1 MVQVLLKSVRLLFPS
16 ADKADSGQ
24 SPKAG
29 GEPQAGAV
37 FVTVLIFAK
46 QRASDDSI

>member
-29 GEPQAGAV
+29 GEPQAGAA
-37 FVTVLIFAK
+37 FVHGTDF
-46 QRASDDSI
+46 REASRQ